1 MSESV
6 LLEAATEA
14 GLDPDA
20 VRISIAIERLG
31 TPPEHDSIDRFT
43 GPKRVVIDRI
53 VALPLDDLLGRV
65 DDLLVRQHQLRR
77 TRSRPDRGEW
87 RKRTGAFGAVR
98 RMAKTASGDG
108 GLAKVGL
115 IEARAASLDEQ
126 RTVLRLLADRTGQRT
141 GVIAGAAFTSVSG
154 LLVAGT
160 LAMIITPI
168 ALVAAPFALAAGAG
182 VAALGR
188 KQRDALDDELDRLV
202 DAAERGVHPVT
213 LSDDVRRVLRSIRA

>member
-1 MSESV
+1 MSEAV

-20 VRISIAIERLG
+20 VRISLAIERLG

-53 VALPLDDLLGRV
+53 VALPLDDLL
-65 DDLLVRQHQLRR
+65 VRQHHLRR

-202 DAAERGVHPVT
+202 DAAERGVGPVT